1 MAKIEKKISTK
12 FFDDVNIG
20 TKNFELR
27 RDEDN
32 VQVGDYIILKEWN
45 GKEFTGRKCT
55 KRVKYILREYE
66 GLEDGYCIYGV
77 E

>member
-1 MAKIEKKISTK
+1 MKTVEKKISTK
-12 FFDDVNIG
+12 FFDDVNNKL
-20 TKNFELR
+20 KNFELR

-32 VQVGDYIILKEWN
+32 IEIGDTLILKEWN
-45 GKEFTGRKCT
+45 GKEFTGRECT
-55 KRVKYILREYE
+55 RKVIYILRGYE